1 MSYLPQLK
9 EEVGTLAK
17 NPKVRIAI
25 AVILVCLVFA
35 SGWLLCRYYDRT
47 AAADGADVTR
57 TVQSV
62 KDDNQRAR
70 DSIGTATEQIRQAGQ
85 QLDSVTDSIDAGQR
99 TVDENKAIIDDS
111 SLSQANEALKQQSQ
125 SLETLTEQIKSAE
138 HKQAVTKRQRDMW
151 AGAAGILLIGCIVK

>member
-35 SGWLLCRYYDRT
+35 SGWLLCRYYDHT
-47 AAADGADVTR
+47 AAADGADVAR

-70 DSIGTATEQIRQAGQ
+70 DSIGTASEQIRQAGQ
-85 QLDSVTDSIDAGQR
+85 QLDNVTDSIDAGQR

-111 SLSQANEALKQQSQ
+111 RQLIESSKR
-125 SLETLTEQIKSAE
+125 SLETAESILRDIDRANQISGT
-138 HKQAVTKRQRDMW
+138 QTSRD
-151 AGAAGILLIGCIVK
+151 

>member
-17 NPKVRIAI
+17 NPKVRIAL

-35 SGWLLCRYYDRT
+35 SGWLLCRYYDR

-70 DSIGTATEQIRQAGQ
+70 DSIGTAAEQIRQAGQ
-85 QLDSVTDSIDAGQR
+85 QLDSVADSIDAGKR
-99 TVDENKAIIDDS
+99 TVDENKAVIDDS
-111 SLSQANEALKQQSQ
+111 RQLIESSKR
-125 SLETLTEQIKSAE
+125 SLETAESILRDIDRANQISGT
-138 HKQAVTKRQRDMW
+138 QTRRR
-151 AGAAGILLIGCIVK
+151 

>member
-9 EEVGTLAK
+9 GEVGTLAK
-17 NPKVRIAI
+17 KPKVRIAD

-85 QLDSVTDSIDAGQR
+85 QLDNVTDSIDAGQR

-111 SLSQANEALKQQSQ
+111 RQLIESSKR
-125 SLETLTEQIKSAE
+125 SLETAESILRDIDRANQISGT
-138 HKQAVTKRQRDMW
+138 QTSRD
-151 AGAAGILLIGCIVK
+151 

>member
-17 NPKVRIAI
+17 NPNVRIAV

-35 SGWLLCRYYDRT
+35 SGWLLCRHYDRT

-85 QLDSVTDSIDAGQR
+85 QLDNVTDSIDAGQR

-111 SLSQANEALKQQSQ
+111 RQLIESSQR
-125 SLETLTEQIKSAE
+125 SLETAESILRDVDRANQISGT
-138 HKQAVTKRQRDMW
+138 QTSGD
-151 AGAAGILLIGCIVK
+151 

>member
-17 NPKVRIAI
+17 NPKVRISLAC
-25 AVILVCLVFA
+25 ILVCLVFA

-70 DSIGTATEQIRQAGQ
+70 DSIGTASEQIRQAGQ
-85 QLDSVTDSIDAGQR
+85 QLDNVTDSIDAGQR

-111 SLSQANEALKQQSQ
+111 RQLIESSKR
-125 SLETLTEQIKSAE
+125 SLETAESILRDIDRANQISGT
-138 HKQAVTKRQRDMW
+138 QTSRD
-151 AGAAGILLIGCIVK
+151 

>member
-17 NPKVRIAI
+17 NPKVRIAV

-35 SGWLLCRYYDRT
+35 GGWLLCRKYDRT
-47 AAADGADVTR
+47 TAADGADVTR

-70 DSIGTATEQIRQAGQ
+70 DSIGTAAEQIRQAGQ
-85 QLDSVTDSIDAGQR
+85 QLDSVADSIDAGKR
-99 TVDENKAIIDDS
+99 TVDENKAVIDDS
-111 SLSQANEALKQQSQ
+111 RQLIESSKR
-125 SLETLTEQIKSAE
+125 SLETAESILRDIDRANQISGT
-138 HKQAVTKRQRDMW
+138 QTSRR
-151 AGAAGILLIGCIVK
+151 